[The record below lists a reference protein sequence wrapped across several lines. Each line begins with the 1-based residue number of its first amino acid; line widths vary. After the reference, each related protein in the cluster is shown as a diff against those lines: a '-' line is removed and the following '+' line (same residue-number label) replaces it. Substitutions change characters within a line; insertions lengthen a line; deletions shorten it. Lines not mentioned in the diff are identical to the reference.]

1 MASEKYQVQVNEQDY
16 QVEVAQNGAAI
27 SVDGQELDLDL
38 KGNAKQGFHL
48 LRNHKSHEIH
58 VIEADYESKEFLI
71 EVDGEAYPV
80 KVSDRF
86 DILLKDL
93 GMEHLTNVAVNDLK
107 APMPGLVLDIK
118 VEPGQSIKKGQAL
131 LVLEAM
137 KMENVLKAESDTI
150 IKSIECTQ
158 GQAVE
163 KNEVL
168 IEFEA

>member
-1 MASEKYQVQVNEQDY
+1 MASEKYQVQVNEKDY

-27 SVDGQELDLDL
+27 TVDGKALDLDL
-38 KGNAKQGFHL
+38 KGDAKQGFHL
-48 LRNHKSHEIH
+48 IQNHKSHEIH
-58 VIEADYESKEFLI
+58 VIEADYESKEFVI
-71 EVDGEAYPV
+71 EVNGEAYPV

-93 GMEHLTNVAVNDLK
+93 GMEHLANAAVNDLK

-137 KMENVLKAESDTI
+137 KMENVLKAESDAV
-150 IKSIECTQ
+150 IKSVECTQ